1 MVKSLGD
8 LIKEALA
15 EPVTV
20 PVIQGPRIEGLNMA
34 DLICRVIY
42 EKQLDCGN
50 MEKTDVWS

>member
-1 MVKSLGD
+1 MVKSLGN

-15 EPVTV
+15 E

-50 MEKTDVWS
+50 SMEKTDV

>member
-15 EPVTV
+15 EPV
-20 PVIQGPRIEGLNMA
+20 IQGPRVEGLSLG
-34 DLICRVIY
+34 DLVCRVIY

-50 MEKTDVWS
+50 SMEKTDVWS